1 MIEFAK
7 RSFGV
12 KAGLPVRVWRSVNAN
27 GFVARKR
34 FPARYAEKVWL
45 EGKA

>member
-7 RSFGV
+7 RSFGAE
-12 KAGLPVRVWRSVNAN
+12 AGMPVRVWGSVDAN

-34 FPARYAEKVWL
+34 FPARYAEKVWP

>member
-1 MIEFAK
+1 VIEFAK
-7 RSFGV
+7 RGFG
-12 KAGLPVRVWRSVNAN
+12 AEARSPVRVWRNVGVN

-34 FPARYAEKVWL
+34 FPAKYAEKVWP